1 MRLLTKGLR
10 LTIDVCVLSLKG
22 SRNCSLHDPSF
33 VLKTQEG
40 GHQSLQEPW
49 QHWRRV
55 LRSQALQPVTWQQS
69 LPVVLWDVWRA
80 PALHWESEDH
90 ILGASSKCMQSNRH
104 MIYIYIY
111 IPGYPVARFFFV
123 ICRIMANEAKFSS
136 NHHFCRNDQK
146 TASFWILLQQKRSHG
161 LLLCPWPK
169 ILAQGWVGPIQGVGS
184 TESCVRDIKQHVWM
198 AQFLHHEIKSK
209 NSRHMQ
215 NHKEFVPQTNYM
227 WMEVYQSLE

>member
-1 MRLLTKGLR
+1 MRLLTKRLR
-10 LTIDVCVLSLKG
+10 LTIEVCVLSLKG

-104 MIYIYIY
+104 MIYIYN
-111 IPGYPVARFFFV
+111 PSHW
-123 ICRIMANEAKFSS
+123 M
-136 NHHFCRNDQK
+136 FCLFR
-146 TASFWILLQQKRSHG
+146 LQMCLVLEVSTTNISWLDR
-161 LLLCPWPK
+161 LLLHSWISDYCETGYDFDTRN
-169 ILAQGWVGPIQGVGS
+169 Q
-184 TESCVRDIKQHVWM
+184 ESEAMYCLDQLIRVDTSNATWLTWIPSR
-198 AQFLHHEIKSK
+198 LHPSHFHFKKSHENASDEDF
-209 NSRHMQ
+209 S
-215 NHKEFVPQTNYM
+215 
-227 WMEVYQSLE
+227 

>member
-1 MRLLTKGLR
+1 MRLLTKRLR
-10 LTIDVCVLSLKG
+10 LTIEVCVLSLKG

-104 MIYIYIY
+104 MIYIYITLVTGCFVY
-111 IPGYPVARFFFV
+111 SDCRCVLSWKCPPRIFHGSTGCFCIPGFLTTVKQDTTLTPE
-123 ICRIMANEAKFSS
+123 I
-136 NHHFCRNDQK
+136 RNQK
-146 TASFWILLQQKRSHG
+146 LCIVWIS
-161 LLLCPWPK
+161 W
-169 ILAQGWVGPIQGVGS
+169 
-184 TESCVRDIKQHVWM
+184 
-198 AQFLHHEIKSK
+198 
-209 NSRHMQ
+209 
-215 NHKEFVPQTNYM
+215 
-227 WMEVYQSLE
+227 